1 MFIPKFIIDQNLINS
16 EIRTLN
22 SLLKQQ
28 RQLKQTLAV
37 YLNKISEN
45 ISHASDDQNKSE
57 LISTLESIKE
67 IFVNVKGNID
77 TLVELRQNLIAS
89 LKFDSYDSEYFEKYN
104 ENYMAIFNKI
114 SIDNSAYFT
123 FMESFAKHITINF
136 KTIIEEPQDT
146 EIFENETLID
156 EILALE
162 EKTLS
167 SFDIEIKD
175 TNQTDEFIINDEIA
189 QVTPYINE
197 EKVET
202 SIKDEIVE
210 TSIIEKVDIES
221 SVDELFNTIE
231 KCHPDFTVIED
242 DDEENDENNKE
253 EITSISEIELD
264 DDTKIIEKTLIYSNN
279 SIILPYSTE
288 DLCTYFSNNP
298 EKYTSLKDIIRK
310 EYTIG
315 LNDIKNT
322 PKTRFIE
329 IFNLAKNKSNLSLP
343 KATSIASELS
353 FNPNID
359 PVIVKA
365 CSSIEELDSYIDC
378 MENNKLNKFN
388 GFKILYK

>member
-28 RQLKQTLAV
+28 RQLKQTLAA
-37 YLNKISEN
+37 YLNKISES
-45 ISHASDDQNKSE
+45 ISHASDDQDKSE

-175 TNQTDEFIINDEIA
+175 TNQTDEIIEHS
-189 QVTPYINE
+189 
-197 EKVET
+197 VET
-202 SIKDEIVE
+202 
-210 TSIIEKVDIES
+210 
-221 SVDELFNTIE
+221 LFNTIE
-231 KCHPDFTVIED
+231 ECHPDFTVIED
-242 DDEENDENNKE
+242 DEDENDENNKE
-253 EITSISEIELD
+253 EITSNSEIELD

-288 DLCTYFSNNP
+288 DLCAYFSNNP